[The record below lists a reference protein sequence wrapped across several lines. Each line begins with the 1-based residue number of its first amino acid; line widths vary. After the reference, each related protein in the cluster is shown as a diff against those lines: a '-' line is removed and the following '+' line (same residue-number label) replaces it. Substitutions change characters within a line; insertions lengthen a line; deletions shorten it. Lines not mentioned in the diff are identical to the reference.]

1 MMQNFGQGDGPP
13 NQGMMPPGGGTP
25 GSNFYDNF
33 YQQQQA
39 MSIDGSGRDGDNFQG
54 VGGGNFNDQSP
65 GNQNSGSIEGAANV
79 GPSSQPGIAVPDF
92 LPPAQRVLFMRLQQK
107 QQEDEERAR
116 RLAEGGGIE
125 RENEGDSANWYSSED
140 EDGGGSVTSILK
152 TLRQQTQSQGPAKP
166 DGAPSDPRLQKSQP
180 AQAPSR
186 PADPR
191 LARDPRLSRNTDSS
205 QAPEASA
212 SSSLSPTRSDPRLAR
227 HAAAHAPKPEPPL
240 VYKPPPLTAP
250 ANNEEEE
257 GERMLRDKPVPIPL
271 DPLMGM
277 ALRDPR
283 SQLQQFSHIKK
294 DVVLSK
300 PSFSKAVLWSPED
313 LIPIPI
319 PKQDLLPL
327 PPGIPPVTAI
337 DPRLS
342 RTQPQ
347 HQSVSLPPTAP
358 PAEQSNQSSSSL
370 PDFELLSRIL
380 KTVNA
385 SSSSPSQGAST
396 GISSPPS
403 VSAEKPVDPRMA
415 RKVPA
420 DPRLQPQKSA
430 LKSTLEASA
439 PQGSPP
445 AASLSPPSSS
455 PTIAPY
461 DPRLL
466 SAGGSVRSV
475 GAGGVG
481 SGSSSSSVLSG
492 ISLYDP
498 RTQGSDKAEGSGASR
513 NTSPPPEPKPS
524 ESTAA
529 SSKPKSKEPLF
540 VRKSALDQPEPE
552 KSLTEQTTDRYN
564 SYNRPRPKP
573 SPSPNAGTAA
583 GAPASGGPS
592 ATGQGPAGSAE
603 QPAGVHNLPVSTL
616 FTMVKQVNKPS
627 GTGSPFG
634 GNSPTQPDVAEQDNA
649 SLKDVF
655 KGFDPTASPF
665 CQ

>member
-1 MMQNFGQGDGPP
+1 
-13 NQGMMPPGGGTP
+13 
-25 GSNFYDNF
+25 
-33 YQQQQA
+33 
-39 MSIDGSGRDGDNFQG
+39 
-54 VGGGNFNDQSP
+54 
-65 GNQNSGSIEGAANV
+65 
-79 GPSSQPGIAVPDF
+79 
-92 LPPAQRVLFMRLQQK
+92 
-107 QQEDEERAR
+107 
-116 RLAEGGGIE
+116 
-125 RENEGDSANWYSSED
+125 
-140 EDGGGSVTSILK
+140 
-152 TLRQQTQSQGPAKP
+152 
-166 DGAPSDPRLQKSQP
+166 
-180 AQAPSR
+180 
-186 PADPR
+186 
-191 LARDPRLSRNTDSS
+191 
-205 QAPEASA
+205 
-212 SSSLSPTRSDPRLAR
+212 
-227 HAAAHAPKPEPPL
+227 
-240 VYKPPPLTAP
+240 
-250 ANNEEEE
+250 
-257 GERMLRDKPVPIPL
+257 MLRDKPVPIPL

-294 DVVLSK
+294 DVVLQK

-327 PPGIPPVTAI
+327 PPGIPPVTAM

-342 RTQPQ
+342 RTQPP
-347 HQSVSLPPTAP
+347 HHSTTLPPTVP
-358 PAEQSNQSSSSL
+358 PPPPPPVEQSNQSSSSL

-385 SSSSPSQGAST
+385 SSSSPVQGST

-403 VSAEKPVDPRMA
+403 ISSEKPIDPRMA
-415 RKVPA
+415 RKAPA

-430 LKSTLEASA
+430 LKSTSEPLV

-445 AASLSPPSSS
+445 ASSLSPPSSS

-475 GAGGVG
+475 GAGSAGSSG
-481 SGSSSSSVLSG
+481 SGTSVLSG

-498 RTQGSDKAEGSGASR
+498 RSQGSDKTEGSVASR
-513 NTSPPPEPKPS
+513 NTSPPPEPKS
-524 ESTAA
+524 SDSTTA
-529 SSKPKSKEPLF
+529 SAKSKSKEPLF

-552 KSLTEQTTDRYN
+552 KSSTEQTTDRYN

-573 SPSPNAGTAA
+573 SPSPNAGTAS
-583 GAPASGGPS
+583 APPATGGPS
-592 ATGQGPAGSAE
+592 TAGQGPAASAE
-603 QPAGVHNLPVSTL
+603 QPAAVHNLPVSTL

-634 GNSPTQPDVAEQDNA
+634 GSSPAQPDTAEQDNA

>member
-1 MMQNFGQGDGPP
+1 SKLDPKIILISESLHFH
-13 NQGMMPPGGGTP
+13 
-25 GSNFYDNF
+25 
-33 YQQQQA
+33 
-39 MSIDGSGRDGDNFQG
+39 
-54 VGGGNFNDQSP
+54 
-65 GNQNSGSIEGAANV
+65 
-79 GPSSQPGIAVPDF
+79 
-92 LPPAQRVLFMRLQQK
+92 L
-107 QQEDEERAR
+107 
-116 RLAEGGGIE
+116 LA
-125 RENEGDSANWYSSED
+125 GDSANWYSSED

-152 TLRQQTQSQGPAKP
+152 TLRQQTQAQGPAKQ

-180 AQAPSR
+180 AQTPSR

-205 QAPEASA
+205 QAPETSA
-212 SSSLSPTRSDPRLAR
+212 SSSLTPTPSDPRLAR
-227 HAAAHAPKPEPPL
+227 HVATHAPKPEPPF

-250 ANNEEEE
+250 ATNEEEE

-294 DVVLSK
+294 DVVLNK

-327 PPGIPPVTAI
+327 PPGIPPVTAM

-347 HQSVSLPPTAP
+347 PHSVSLPPTVP
-358 PAEQSNQSSSSL
+358 PAEQSNKSSSSL

-385 SSSSPSQGAST
+385 TSSSPSQG
-396 GISSPPS
+396 
-403 VSAEKPVDPRMA
+403 KPIDPRMA
-415 RKVPA
+415 RKAPA

-466 SAGGSVRSV
+466 SAGGSVRGV

-481 SGSSSSSVLSG
+481 SGGGGSSSSVLSG

-498 RTQGSDKAEGSGASR
+498 RTQGTDKADGSGAPR
-513 NTSPPPEPKPS
+513 NTSPPPEPKSS
-524 ESTAA
+524 ESTATT
-529 SSKPKSKEPLF
+529 SKPKSKEPLF

-552 KSLTEQTTDRYN
+552 KSSAEQTTDRYN

-573 SPSPNAGTAA
+573 SPSPSAA
-583 GAPASGGPS
+583 
-592 ATGQGPAGSAE
+592 GQGPAGSAE

-634 GNSPTQPDVAEQDNA
+634 GNSPAQPDVAEQDNA

>member
-1 MMQNFGQGDGPP
+1 MFLLI
-13 NQGMMPPGGGTP
+13 
-25 GSNFYDNF
+25 S
-33 YQQQQA
+33 
-39 MSIDGSGRDGDNFQG
+39 
-54 VGGGNFNDQSP
+54 V
-65 GNQNSGSIEGAANV
+65 NSH
-79 GPSSQPGIAVPDF
+79 F
-92 LPPAQRVLFMRLQQK
+92 LT
-107 QQEDEERAR
+107 
-116 RLAEGGGIE
+116 
-125 RENEGDSANWYSSED
+125 GDSANWYSSED

-152 TLRQQTQSQGPAKP
+152 TLRQQTQGPPKP
-166 DGAPSDPRLQKSQP
+166 DAAPSDPRLQKSQP

-191 LARDPRLSRNTDSS
+191 LARDPRLSRADSS
-205 QAPEASA
+205 QATDSGA
-212 SSSLSPTRSDPRLAR
+212 SSSLSPTPSDPRLAR
-227 HAAAHAPKPEPPL
+227 HPPSHTSKPEPPL

-257 GERMLRDKPVPIPL
+257 GERMLKDKPVPIPL

-283 SQLQQFSHIKK
+283 CQLQQFSHIKK
-294 DVVLSK
+294 DVVLIK

-327 PPGIPPVTAI
+327 PPGIPPVTAM

-342 RTQPQ
+342 RTPPQ
-347 HQSVSLPPTAP
+347 HHSTVPPSVPP
-358 PAEQSNQSSSSL
+358 PAPSGEQSNQPSSSL

-385 SSSSPSQGAST
+385 TSSSPAQASPT

-403 VSAEKPVDPRMA
+403 ASAEKPVDPRMA
-415 RKVPA
+415 RKAPA

-430 LKSTLEASA
+430 LKTTSEPPP
-439 PQGSPP
+439 PQVSPP
-445 AASLSPPSSS
+445 AVSLSPPSSS

-466 SAGGSVRSV
+466 SAGGSVRS
-475 GAGGVG
+475 GASGSGG
-481 SGSSSSSVLSG
+481 SGSSGSSSVLSG

-498 RTQGSDKAEGSGASR
+498 RTQGTDKADGSGAA
-513 NTSPPPEPKPS
+513 SPPPEPKLS
-524 ESTAA
+524 ESQPA
-529 SSKPKSKEPLF
+529 KPKSKEPLF

-552 KSLTEQTTDRYN
+552 KSTTEQTTDRYN

-573 SPSPNAGTAA
+573 SPSPNAGAA
-583 GAPASGGPS
+583 PTTGGPS
-592 ATGQGPAGSAE
+592 AAGQGPAGTTE

-616 FTMVKQVNKPS
+616 FTMVKQVGKPS

-634 GNSPTQPDVAEQDNA
+634 GNSPAQPDVSEQDNA
-649 SLKDVF
+649 SLKEVF